1 MHDDLLKAVCR
12 RYDALRLEQLVQ
24 SLQTNPQHTF
34 SSRFEAEKQ
43 RILQSAG
50 SPGNTDRQ
58 TDRKRRP
65 KLGRVLLIAALLLLL
80 LAATAL
86 AFEPVR
92 HYVFSYFDGTN
103 IIFHNDQTRDS
114 LKERFTYIPQ
124 GYVLEKEE
132 CDTFSNYWVYRDKNR
147 NKLVISSMQNG
158 SSIFINT
165 EDVGYEEIEIQGFRG
180 YCVERNDGLILT
192 WSTGKY
198 HHIIDADLSETS
210 CISIEELI
218 KIANSRELV

>member
-1 MHDDLLKAVCR
+1 MHDDLLKALCR

-24 SLQTNPQHTF
+24 SLQTNPPHTF

-92 HYVFSYFDGTN
+92 HYVFNHFDGTD

-132 CDTFSNYWVYRDKNR
+132 CNTFSNYWVYSDKNR

-210 CISIEELI
+210 YISIEELI

>member
-1 MHDDLLKAVCR
+1 MHDDLLKALCR

-24 SLQTNPQHTF
+24 ALQTNPPHTF

-132 CDTFSNYWVYRDKNR
+132 CNTFSNYWVYSDKNR

>member
-1 MHDDLLKAVCR
+1 MHDDLLKALCR

-24 SLQTNPQHTF
+24 SLQTNPPHTF

-92 HYVFSYFDGTN
+92 HYVFSYFDGTD

-114 LKERFTYIPQ
+114 LKERFTHIPQ

-132 CDTFSNYWVYRDKNR
+132 CNTFSNYWVYSDKNR

-165 EDVGYEEIEIQGFRG
+165 EDVGYEEIEIQGHEGFFVDRENCFILVWATG
-180 YCVERNDGLILT
+180 RYCHKIYVNKT
-192 WSTGKY
+192 
-198 HHIIDADLSETS
+198 ETS
-210 CISIEELI
+210 CITKEDIFS
-218 KIANSRELV
+218 IANSRELV

>member
-1 MHDDLLKAVCR
+1 MHDDLLKALCR

-24 SLQTNPQHTF
+24 SLQTNPPHTF